1 MSNRNDIT
9 EIEAWLVEACGALGL
24 RIENADSDFFA
35 AGGTSIT
42 AVKLL
47 SRVEERFGEDA
58 LTPEALF
65 EQSRLSDIASHIAQH
80 SETRT
85 S

>member
-1 MSNRNDIT
+1 MSNRNDIKDVQ
-9 EIEAWLVEACGALGL
+9 AWLVDACGALGL
-24 RIENADSDFFA
+24 RIESADSDFFE

-47 SRVEERFGEDA
+47 SRVEGHFGEDA

-65 EQSRLSDIASHIAQH
+65 EQSRLSDIASHIVKH
-80 SETRT
+80 GETRA